1 MPLLPNPD
9 DPGGHL
15 LTHDD
20 GRPLATTRLR
30 ADEGV
35 AGRTRLLLG
44 VDAADAAAQARVDL
58 AGLRLATTDVALAS
72 ALVATGAPLHRLA
85 FEMVH
90 DLTDLPRFK
99 PVPPPGWTL
108 TAGGWDEDLAAAVAE
123 AYGAGHID
131 GPWTE
136 KDTVEVVRMYEP
148 AAALSPLEAA
158 TARIRDPAGRSSGHI
173 LCAGPVPWAK
183 EGAWVLTVGL
193 AHRAQGRGIGRA
205 LLGHALHGA
214 KATGQPCL
222 GLSVTKGNQ
231 ARRLYEAAGFRV
243 LAKSHSFRLP
253 PAREG

>member
-1 MPLLPNPD
+1 M
-9 DPGGHL
+9 
-15 LTHDD
+15 TTD
-20 GRPLATTRLR
+20 GRSRRLRLR

-72 ALVATGAPLHRLA
+72 ALVATGAPPHRLA

-136 KDTVEVVRMYEP
+136 KDTDGVVRMHEP
-148 AAALSPLEAA
+148 AAALSPDPPFDVWRSRLSRDLGAVWV
-158 TARIRDPAGRSSGHI
+158 TAR
-173 LCAGPVPWAK
+173 
-183 EGAWVLTVGL
+183 
-193 AHRAQGRGIGRA
+193 
-205 LLGHALHGA
+205 
-214 KATGQPCL
+214 
-222 GLSVTKGNQ
+222 
-231 ARRLYEAAGFRV
+231 
-243 LAKSHSFRLP
+243 
-253 PAREG
+253 